1 MSKESFRIVFLGAAG
16 VGKTSLIKK
25 IKGEQLEINE
35 PPTIQLSESYKM
47 TTEYNNQKYDLVL
60 WDTAG
65 QEQYRSIAKNY
76 YRNCSVAVLV
86 FSIISKDTF
95 NEMVSYINEMET
107 NLGVMPRVIV
117 VGNKI
122 DIEEWRDIVKQEV
135 DSYCTQNKFPY
146 VETSAVN
153 GEGIPILLEMITT
166 ECAQNMAE
174 NKQDPIEGAIKINH
188 ENGKKGG
195 CAC

>member
-1 MSKESFRIVFLGAAG
+1 MAEESFRIVFLGAAG

-35 PPTIQLSESYKM
+35 PPTIQLSESFKM

-95 NEMVSYINEMET
+95 NEMVSYINEMES

-122 DIEEWRDIVKQEV
+122 DIEEWRDVVKQEV
-135 DSYCTQNKFPY
+135 DSYCVQNKFPY

-153 GEGIPILLEMITT
+153 GEGIPILLETITI
-166 ECAQNMAE
+166 ECVQNKAE
-174 NKQDPIEGAIKINH
+174 NKQEK
-188 ENGKKGG
+188 
-195 CAC
+195 